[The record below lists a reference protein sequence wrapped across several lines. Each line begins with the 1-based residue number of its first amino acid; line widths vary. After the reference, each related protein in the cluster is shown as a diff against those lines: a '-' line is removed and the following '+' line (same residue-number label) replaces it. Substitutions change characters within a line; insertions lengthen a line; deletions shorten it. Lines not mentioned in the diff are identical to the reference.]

1 MILEVET
8 FNQFDGCFCVA
19 EYESWESEAFKV
31 SEIGGGERLARMV
44 STGVGEG
51 TLPDEQQRMRHKD
64 GPSRRS
70 RYSDTHAKV
79 GTCIYILFY
88 SWAK

>member
-1 MILEVET
+1 MIEDRKAVSVET
-8 FNQFDGCFCVA
+8 FNQVDGCLCVT

-51 TLPDEQQRMRHKD
+51 TFPDD
-64 GPSRRS
+64 VAG
-70 RYSDTHAKV
+70 V
-79 GTCIYILFY
+79 V
-88 SWAK
+88 